1 MNVDKV
7 VLEDAEDHLKRF
19 LDLPIP
25 PNLKEDTALLY
36 RALDDIQFVLKPGP
50 YQPEA
55 PTFDT
60 ESVVKYTGPFIS
72 TWKQGHLKVLYSHLV
87 RTFGPPH
94 ETENLDK
101 TDAEWTFMTP
111 AGVATIYNYKNG
123 VAYNGIG
130 GTPIKGIREWNIGG
144 TNGDVVSYIKDVI
157 F

>member
-1 MNVDKV
+1 MKDHVQERRRFWLGYGEKV
-7 VLEDAEDHLKRF
+7 QDAIDT
-19 LDLPIP
+19 LDMLSEGLTDPHI
-25 PNLKEDTALLY
+25 
-36 RALDDIQFVLKPGP
+36 
-50 YQPEA
+50 
-55 PTFDT
+55 DT

-130 GTPIKGIREWNIGG
+130 GTPIKDICEWNIGG